1 VDQEVGDSN
10 SPSGT
15 SLFPFCTSWL
25 RRIEFELM
33 PDALTHGLTHSLCGI
48 AGRAPSTAASRC
60 VSPTRS
66 PKLEAKVSAEKAVE
80 PCEAARAC
88 THKSRLVSSGLSM
101 SALPPKADICQRIE
115 HVGFVPI
122 ADIQPFIEA
131 VNQPQELI
139 RVLCARLPFRS
150 ELLPGGVLV

>member
-1 VDQEVGDSN
+1 
-10 SPSGT
+10 
-15 SLFPFCTSWL
+15 
-25 RRIEFELM
+25 
-33 PDALTHGLTHSLCGI
+33 
-48 AGRAPSTAASRC
+48 
-60 VSPTRS
+60 
-66 PKLEAKVSAEKAVE
+66 
-80 PCEAARAC
+80 
-88 THKSRLVSSGLSM
+88 M

-115 HVGFVPI
+115 HVCFVPI